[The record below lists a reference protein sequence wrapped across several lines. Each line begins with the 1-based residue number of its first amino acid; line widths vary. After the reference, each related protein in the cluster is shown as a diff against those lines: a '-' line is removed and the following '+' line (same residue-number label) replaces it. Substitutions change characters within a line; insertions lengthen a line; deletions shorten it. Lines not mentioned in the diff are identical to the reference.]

1 MKKMEKNPKAVAL
14 AYKPG
19 SDRAPKVTAKG
30 RGKMAERIIEL
41 ARQNHLAIHE
51 DPDLVEALSLLD
63 LNEEIPED
71 LYVLVAELLAFLYSV
86 NGKKEPT

>member
-1 MKKMEKNPKAVAL
+1 MKKTEKNPKAVAL

-19 SDRAPKVTAKG
+19 LDRAPKVTAKG
-30 RGKMAERIIEL
+30 RGKVAERIIEL
-41 ARQNHLAIHE
+41 ARQHHLAIHE

-86 NGKKEPT
+86 NGQKKPT